1 MQIDASTV
9 LLTGLLVR
17 TVLAVLFLVFWI
29 KDRRAVWFAWWSAT
43 FFLADV
49 AALFLLVFGV
59 STALLSLGS
68 TTAAVLAALACCWQ
82 GARAFEG
89 RRPIWLPVWAAPAL
103 WMLACLIPGF
113 LDNAVYRVF
122 LSSLLLAPLIGMISF
137 EFWRGRDEYLP
148 SRWPIIILFASLA
161 AVFAVRIPLAGV
173 WPFPFGAQTIELS
186 WLASFSLILILHTV
200 ALAVLFVSLS
210 RERLAREQHLKAQ
223 TDLLTGALNR
233 RAFMNY
239 SERMMARHRTAAEPL
254 CLLVIDIDR
263 FKTLNDRFGHF
274 GGDDIL
280 TKFVAI
286 ARDNLRPGDL
296 LFRVGGDEFCCLLP
310 DTNTT
315 QSRQVA
321 ERVRRRFETAV
332 MDVTGTP
339 VKLTVSIGIAS
350 TEMFGY
356 DLHLLMQR
364 ADMAVYEAK
373 HRGRN
378 RVTVAGGDDAAD
390 SPAPAAVS
398 RV

>member
-43 FFLADV
+43 FFFADV

-59 STALLSLGS
+59 STALFSLGS

-103 WMLACLIPGF
+103 WISACLIPGF
-113 LDNAVYRVF
+113 LENTGYRLF

-173 WPFPFGAQTIELS
+173 WPFPFGAQAIELS
-186 WLASFSLILILHTV
+186 WVASFSLILILHTV

-239 SERMMARHRTAAEPL
+239 SERMMARHRTVAEAL
-254 CLLVIDIDR
+254 CLLVLDIDR
-263 FKTLNDRFGHF
+263 FKALNDRFGHF

-310 DTNTT
+310 ETNTA
-315 QSRQVA
+315 QARQVA
-321 ERVRRRFETAV
+321 ERVRRRFESAV
-332 MDVTGTP
+332 MEVTGTP
-339 VKLTVSIGIAS
+339 VTFTVSIGIAS

-364 ADMAVYEAK
+364 ADAAVYEAK
-373 HRGRN
+373 RRGRN
-378 RVTVAGGDDAAD
+378 RVCVSGDEAVAE
-390 SPAPAAVS
+390 SPAPAVS
-398 RV
+398 A